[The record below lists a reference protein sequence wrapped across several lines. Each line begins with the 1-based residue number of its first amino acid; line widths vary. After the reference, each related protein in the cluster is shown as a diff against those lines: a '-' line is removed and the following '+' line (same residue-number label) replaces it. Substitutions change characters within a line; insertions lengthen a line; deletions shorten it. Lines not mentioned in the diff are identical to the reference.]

1 MQFSLLDPATN
12 EATVF
17 PVAPQSMEV
26 HIGTKKLTFDPIVLG
41 SVEIPR
47 GRHTIKFT
55 LTGMLP
61 DPYQSIPERDSEINP
76 DEFVS
81 RINAWSD
88 AKGANGKRL
97 RFIVTETDW
106 NIPVS
111 ITSFTPKYG
120 GGHGDIF
127 YSLELNEWRDFVVK
141 EIKPQ
146 TVTKAS
152 VREQKPKPKTYTI
165 KRGDTLWGIA
175 RRFSDTKSGAKWP
188 ELWSLNKNRLRSGNP
203 DLIYPGETVVLPQGW
218 LK

>member
-1 MQFSLLDPATN
+1 MQFSLLDPVTN
-12 EATVF
+12 DVMVF
-17 PVAPQSMEV
+17 PIAPRSLDVQ
-26 HIGTKKLTFDPIVLG
+26 IGTKTLTFDPILLG
-41 SVEIPR
+41 NVEIPR
-47 GRHTIKFT
+47 GRFPMKFNMSGIFPG
-55 LTGMLP
+55 LN
-61 DPYQSIPERDSEINP
+61 QVVPERESELSPEDIIRKFR
-76 DEFVS
+76 E
-81 RINAWSD
+81 WSD
-88 AKGANGKRL
+88 VQGGSGKKL

-111 ITSFTPKYG
+111 FTSFIPNYEGGYG
-120 GGHGDIF
+120 DVF
-127 YSLELNEWRDFVVK
+127 YSLELVEWRDFVVK